1 MFSSIQ
7 ELSEKLEAAK
17 YVTDP
22 VTLKVIYLAA
32 QMQKPVLAEGPPG
45 SGKTELAKV
54 VALAADT
61 TIERLQCYEG
71 INEDKAIGKFDESLQ
86 RLYLNTQGA
95 ASGTEWASLRRDLHT
110 LEFFQEGPLLRALLC
125 EKPCVLLIDEIDKVG
140 EEFEAE
146 LLEILSDWQIS
157 IPKIGTIKAR
167 SRPFVVLTSNEVRR
181 IGDPLRRRS
190 LYLRFE
196 HPSIERET
204 RILEKRTAG
213 THMDLHGQLAGFAH
227 ALRGYTLEKPP
238 SIAEMLDLAEAL
250 KILGV
255 HEISADLR
263 DVLLPLIAKTQNDRK
278 RLLLRDGF
286 ESLVY
291 DTQHYSRDFDEAER
305 GQGNR
310 YAQSGG
316 VSRHCHHI
324 EPSIC
329 GRAAQRARIRGAV
342 RELLRTPVWSFASPR
357 SSDHSS
363 RIRVATRSRV
373 LEGRD
378 GPDATDACDCAALW
392 CDPSVLYSRKRSRRG
407 RLPGRASGVVPW
419 RPSSGHSCL
428 CCRRAASPRAGA
440 RLFVGRGLHLRSTD
454 RTTVSR
460 RIEAHRREIVCA
472 I

>member
-1 MFSSIQ
+1 VGPLKEIREERRKPDSAQLGLVIRRRRSEEKWVQSKKPARLSPIAESEGLACRRRGPLSAGTHIHSEALQRFRTNMWLQGAKYVFASIE
-7 ELSEKLEAAK
+7 ELSERLDAAR
-17 YVTDP
+17 YVADP

-45 SGKTELAKV
+45 SGQTELAKV

-61 TIERLQCYEG
+61 TVERLQCYEG
-71 INEDKAIGKFDESLQ
+71 INEEKAIGKFDESLQ
-86 RLYLNTQGA
+86 RLYLNAQGN
-95 ASGTEWASLRRDLHT
+95 ASEAGWASLRRELHT

-157 IPKIGTIKAR
+157 IPKIGTIRAK

-196 HPSIERET
+196 HPTIERET

-213 THMDLHGQLAGFAH
+213 THPELHGQLAGFAQ
-227 ALRGYTLEKPP
+227 ALRGYTMEKPP

-250 KILGV
+250 KLLGA
-255 HEISADLR
+255 HEIRAELR

-291 DTQHYSRDFDEAER
+291 DTQRYSRDFGRAGSGGQEPVCAER
-305 GQGNR
+305 RR
-310 YAQSGG
+310 Y
-316 VSRHCHHI
+316 
-324 EPSIC
+324 
-329 GRAAQRARIRGAV
+329 
-342 RELLRTPVWSFASPR
+342 
-357 SSDHSS
+357 
-363 RIRVATRSRV
+363 
-373 LEGRD
+373 
-378 GPDATDACDCAALW
+378 
-392 CDPSVLYSRKRSRRG
+392 
-407 RLPGRASGVVPW
+407 
-419 RPSSGHSCL
+419 
-428 CCRRAASPRAGA
+428 
-440 RLFVGRGLHLRSTD
+440 
-454 RTTVSR
+454 
-460 RIEAHRREIVCA
+460 
-472 I
+472 

>member
-1 MFSSIQ
+1 MFASIE
-7 ELSEKLEAAK
+7 ELSERLDAAR
-17 YVTDP
+17 YVADP
-22 VTLKVIYLAA
+22 VTLRVIYLAA

-71 INEDKAIGKFDESLQ
+71 INEEKAIGKFDESLQ
-86 RLYLNTQGA
+86 RLYLSAQGN
-95 ASGTEWASLRRDLHT
+95 ASDASWASLRRELHT

-157 IPKIGTIKAR
+157 IPKIGTIRAK

-196 HPSIERET
+196 HPTIERET

-213 THMDLHGQLAGFAH
+213 THPELHGQLAGFAQ
-227 ALRGYTLEKPP
+227 ALRGYTMEKPP

-250 KILGV
+250 NLLGA
-255 HEISADLR
+255 HEIRAELR

-291 DTQHYSRDFDEAER
+291 DTQRYSIDFGRAGSGGQEPVCAER
-305 GQGNR
+305 RR
-310 YAQSGG
+310 Y
-316 VSRHCHHI
+316 
-324 EPSIC
+324 
-329 GRAAQRARIRGAV
+329 
-342 RELLRTPVWSFASPR
+342 
-357 SSDHSS
+357 
-363 RIRVATRSRV
+363 
-373 LEGRD
+373 
-378 GPDATDACDCAALW
+378 
-392 CDPSVLYSRKRSRRG
+392 
-407 RLPGRASGVVPW
+407 
-419 RPSSGHSCL
+419 
-428 CCRRAASPRAGA
+428 
-440 RLFVGRGLHLRSTD
+440 
-454 RTTVSR
+454 
-460 RIEAHRREIVCA
+460 
-472 I
+472 

>member
-1 MFSSIQ
+1 VFASIE
-7 ELSEKLEAAK
+7 ELSERLDAAR
-17 YVTDP
+17 YVADP

-54 VALAADT
+54 VALAAET

-71 INEDKAIGKFDESLQ
+71 INEENAIGKFDESLQ
-86 RLYLNTQGA
+86 RLYLNAQGS
-95 ASGTEWASLRRDLHT
+95 ASDAGWASLRRELHT
-110 LEFFQEGPLLRALLC
+110 LEFFQEGPLLRALLY

-157 IPKIGTIKAR
+157 IPKIGTIKAK

-196 HPSIERET
+196 HPTIERET

-213 THMDLHGQLAGFAH
+213 THPELHGQLAGFAQ

-250 KILGV
+250 NLLGA
-255 HEISADLR
+255 HEIRTELR

-291 DTQHYSRDFDEAER
+291 DTQRYSRDFGRVEGDGQESVCAER
-305 GQGNR
+305 RR
-310 YAQSGG
+310 Y
-316 VSRHCHHI
+316 
-324 EPSIC
+324 
-329 GRAAQRARIRGAV
+329 
-342 RELLRTPVWSFASPR
+342 
-357 SSDHSS
+357 
-363 RIRVATRSRV
+363 
-373 LEGRD
+373 
-378 GPDATDACDCAALW
+378 
-392 CDPSVLYSRKRSRRG
+392 
-407 RLPGRASGVVPW
+407 
-419 RPSSGHSCL
+419 
-428 CCRRAASPRAGA
+428 
-440 RLFVGRGLHLRSTD
+440 
-454 RTTVSR
+454 
-460 RIEAHRREIVCA
+460 
-472 I
+472 